1 MFVPLN
7 NDLPIIVI
15 IPLASIK
22 ADEGGHGLIGSAG
35 GSMKA
40 WQERQNPGQR
50 IPLILGTM
58 TISRLACWAMRSA
71 IYKKMLN
78 LIHILYRIHGTGIFS
93 YIWLNFDDQCR

>member
-22 ADEGGHGLIGSAG
+22 ADEGGHGLIGSGG

-40 WQERQNPGQR
+40 CQERQNPHHS

-58 TISRLACWAMRSA
+58 TISRLARWVMRSA
-71 IYKKMLN
+71 YTK
-78 LIHILYRIHGTGIFS
+78 R
-93 YIWLNFDDQCR
+93 C